1 MLDNPKP
8 MGFIKSSAKIEVHGN
23 TSLPE
28 EERET
33 LNKQLNLTLKATKKR
48 RRRTT
53 TTKESS

>member
-33 LNKQLNLTLKATKKR
+33 LNPPMFVYPGLLPCAHEFHATPY
-48 RRRTT
+48 
-53 TTKESS
+53 